1 MINNGGC
8 EVSNTGSLN
17 IVALPDNIPVVPGNY
32 CEGDDVVIRLNSSQD
47 GAIYR
52 LFRNGVLYGSEVVTG
67 NGNPIVFS
75 DKFPDGTYT
84 VRASFAAGDCER
96 QMTGVVVVNE
106 LPNVGINASNYYCRD
121 AGTITLGGTPQ
132 LGTTSWSVGGF
143 TIDPAWF
150 NATNATATINIPDLI
165 DTQAGANDRETVTFY
180 YSFTDPTTGCEAT
193 ASRAITFV
201 DDQTDNLR

>member
-1 MINNGGC
+1 
-8 EVSNTGSLN
+8 
-17 IVALPDNIPVVPGNY
+17 
-32 CEGDDVVIRLNSSQD
+32 
-47 GAIYR
+47 
-52 LFRNGVLYGSEVVTG
+52 
-67 NGNPIVFS
+67 
-75 DKFPDGTYT
+75 
-84 VRASFAAGDCER
+84 
-96 QMTGVVVVNE
+96 MTEVVVVNE

-180 YSFTDPTTGCEAT
+180 YSFTDPTTGCKAT

-201 DDQTDNLR
+201 DDQTVILG